1 MLRQTN
7 RLSNILFAFILPAL
21 LLVVLFA
28 QFQPAFAQ
36 FIRLIPQGVGTCF
49 AQLESDGGT
58 TYFDVQTAVDNA
70 LVDDVVKVA
79 GYCAGVQTRVGIQ
92 QTAYISKP
100 LTIRGGYTTTN
111 WIVSSPLLNPTTLD
125 AQRGGRV
132 LLISDT
138 VPFQLENII
147 VTGGQILGDGLC
159 DELSSNCGGGI
170 MATGPLTL
178 THVQVIS
185 NTAEREGGGVV
196 ALAPAHIVSSIF
208 TENSALNVS
217 PGPSA
222 PQSGAL
228 ALFAPSSITDT
239 QFISNVSTLSGG
251 AVSAFAEITVT
262 NSLFQENISLN
273 NVGGG
278 LRVSFDTVLS
288 GTVLISNT
296 TFISNTAQNNSF
308 SGITDGG
315 AVYAFNTNLIV
326 VNSRFENN
334 HCIDSDE
341 DCNGGGIFLLAS
353 LTEPVR
359 GSLTLKDSDFINNS
373 ARGNGGGVSSNITTT
388 IEGGSFIGN
397 RAEGGI
403 TAFADGGGGIYAS
416 TISLTDTLFLNNS
429 SGESGGG
436 LMTRFEL
443 SANNAQF
450 IGNDAEVHGGGLYVG
465 LTLANTYITDTDF
478 MSNTALENG
487 GGLYSSS
494 PIISTTIKNGRFED
508 NQSFAPELDGSFVL
522 FENGGGGVWTQG
534 DLILDETA
542 FVNNYAQTNGGGA
555 HVQGAATISGSLFT
569 SNQAD
574 GSFSFTSFGGG
585 GLYVFNNLALTN
597 TQFISN
603 TAVRGGG
610 VMAILA
616 TTGEG
621 NLFQGNQVSNVGGG
635 MYTGGALTLMD
646 TLFISN
652 TAVSTNTVRGGGLF
666 AAEQITLNN
675 VDFISNVVDG
685 NFGAGGGLF
694 ANEGMMITNGRF
706 QYNRANFSG
715 GGAVNSFGAILM
727 DNVIFQENSSEGS
740 GGAMSSSTSFP
751 EVLAMTN
758 TQFLSNTARLNG
770 GALNHASGNIVMENG
785 LFLNNSSLEGQGG
798 GLNMNGGL
806 IGSNAQFINN
816 RAQLNGGG
824 AFVNSDINL
833 SNSTLL
839 QNETVAGSG
848 GGLYAHS
855 TATLNNTQILT
866 NTAGVNGGGVA
877 VNFRGF
883 FEDAHFENNT
893 AQGLGGG
900 SWQGRIFTIS
910 NTRFINNEAALG
922 GGLAFTTSGGTDPN
936 RMFNSLFVGNQS
948 TDDGAAIYVS
958 STRRPLELIHNT
970 IVGEAAVNPNT
981 AVLVITGPVTL
992 TNNIVTSH
1000 SVGLQNISGTVA
1012 SDFNLYFG
1020 NGTNQLGSIAGNV
1033 GHQNGNPLFL
1043 DPANRDYHISNLS
1056 PAVNNGINAGVF
1068 LDFEGDIRPTDT
1080 QFDIGMDEVSFDL
1093 DIAKYVFPS
1102 GNVLPG
1108 QPITYTIVYTNVG
1121 QHLAQNV
1128 KITDTLPTLLQ
1139 NTGFTSGGASIV
1151 QTNSGVM
1158 TYTWDVEDL
1167 AYLEGGVI
1175 AVSGIVDPQLSSDT
1189 TFTNTVQIGPTSG
1202 DTNQANNQDQVAVL
1216 VDVPSLSF
1224 AAANFTTIERDGTA
1238 LITVTLDVPNPWADS
1253 TAVYSLTNGTATDG
1267 LDYIAAS
1274 GIITIPAGQTEASF
1288 PITILDDYLVED
1300 DETVQISLSTP
1311 QGASLVPSRDEAT
1324 LTIVDDD
1331 VFVEFSDTAYLVAE
1345 ADGTATITVTLQNPS
1360 AQDVMV
1366 DYRTDDNTA
1375 VAGADYTAVSGTL
1388 TFTAGTTV
1396 LTFTIPIL
1404 DDVIFEP
1411 AETVTLTLQNVI
1423 NGESGIINPATL
1435 IILSEEA
1442 LPEILVV
1449 PTTLNLTEGSSDNYA
1464 VWLTTEPTD
1473 AVTVTISTNGETT
1486 VSPTSLTF
1494 TPANWQVAQQVSV
1507 TAVLDSDIE
1516 GWHTDLITH
1525 IATSNDSNYNNILI
1539 NDVTVN
1545 ISDIYN
1551 YTIFMPIIFKQ
1562 QQTAPDLII
1571 QSIDV
1576 STHDVSI
1583 VITNIGNGPVLDTF
1597 WVDLYINPTTA
1608 PTAVNQVWHVV
1619 GTEGIVWGITN
1630 IAPLVPGGQITLTL
1644 NHPSL
1649 TPEKSNY
1656 SGTFNEEDLIYVQ
1669 VDSAHTGTSFG
1680 GVLESH
1686 EQSGGIYNNIT
1697 QYIKP

>member
-7 RLSNILFAFILPAL
+7 RFSSILFALAVPAL
-21 LLVVLFA
+21 LLIILFA
-28 QFQPAFAQ
+28 QFQPTFAKTL
-36 FIRLIPQGVGTCF
+36 RLIPQGVGSNCF
-49 AQLESDGGT
+49 AQLESDGVT
-58 TYFDVQTAVDNA
+58 TYFDLQTAVDNA

-92 QTAYISKP
+92 QTAYVSKP

-111 WIVSSPLLNPTTLD
+111 WIVSNPILNPTTLD

-138 VPFQLENII
+138 VPFHLENII

-159 DELSSNCGGGI
+159 ADLSSNCGGGV
-170 MATGPLTL
+170 MATGSLTL
-178 THVQVIS
+178 TNVQVIS

-196 ALAPAHIVSSIF
+196 ALAPAQIIGSTFVDN
-208 TENSALNVS
+208 TALNVS

-222 PQSGAL
+222 PSSGAL
-228 ALFAPSSITDT
+228 ALFAPSSITAT

-278 LRVSFDTVLS
+278 LRVSFDTALS

-296 TFISNTAQNNSF
+296 TFLSNTAQNNAF

-326 VNSRFENN
+326 VNSHFENN

-341 DCNGGGIFLLAS
+341 DCNGGGIYLLAS
-353 LTEPVR
+353 VFEPVR
-359 GSLTLKDSDFINNS
+359 GSLTLKNSDFISNS
-373 ARGNGGGVSSNITTT
+373 ARGNGGGVATNGTTI

-397 RAEGGI
+397 RAEGGV
-403 TAFADGGGGIYAS
+403 TAFADGGGGINAS
-416 TISLTDTLFLNNS
+416 AIYLTDTLFLNNS

-436 LMTRFEL
+436 LMTRLGL
-443 SANNAQF
+443 SINNTQF
-450 IGNDAEVHGGGLYVG
+450 IGNEAEVHGGGLYSNVFTG
-465 LTLANTYITDTDF
+465 TVFITDTDF
-478 MSNTALENG
+478 ISNTALENG
-487 GGLYSSS
+487 GGYYSTGLALA
-494 PIISTTIKNGRFED
+494 IIKNGRFEN
-508 NQSFAPELDGSFVL
+508 NQSFAAELDGGSVL
-522 FENGGGGVWTQG
+522 IENGGGGLWTQG
-534 DLILDETA
+534 NLILDETTFA
-542 FVNNYAQTNGGGA
+542 NNYALTSGGGA
-555 HVQGAATISGSLFT
+555 RVQGSAAISGTLFT
-569 SNQAD
+569 NNQAD
-574 GSFSFTSFGGG
+574 GGASLIAFGGG
-585 GLYVFNNLALTN
+585 GLYVVNNLALTN

-610 VMAILA
+610 VLAVLA

-621 NLFQGNQVSNVGGG
+621 NLFQANQVSNVGGG

-646 TLFISN
+646 TLFIRN
-652 TAVSTNTVRGGGLF
+652 TAVSTGTVRGGGLF
-666 AAEQITLNN
+666 AEEQISLNN

-694 ANEGMMITNGRF
+694 ANEAMMITNGRF
-706 QYNRANFSG
+706 QYNQANFSG
-715 GGAVNSFGAILM
+715 GGAANAFSAILM

-740 GGAMSSSTSFP
+740 GGAMSSFTSFP
-751 EVLAMTN
+751 EALTMTN

-785 LFLNNSSLEGQGG
+785 LFLNNVSQEGQGG
-798 GLNMNGGL
+798 GLDMS
-806 IGSNAQFINN
+806 GSLMGTNAQFINN

-833 SNSTLL
+833 SNSTFL

-866 NTAGVNGGGVA
+866 NSAGVNGGGAA
-877 VNFRGF
+877 VNFRAF
-883 FEDAHFENNT
+883 FEDVLFENNT
-893 AQGLGGG
+893 AQGFGGG

-910 NTRFINNEAALG
+910 NTQFINNQAALG
-922 GGLAFTTSGGTDPN
+922 GGLAFTTTGGTNPN
-936 RMFNSLFVGNQS
+936 RMFNSLFVDNQS

-970 IVGEAAVNPNT
+970 IVNEAALNPNT

-1000 SVGLQNISGTVA
+1000 TVGLQNISGTVA
-1012 SDFNLYFG
+1012 SDFNLYFD
-1020 NGTNQLGSIAGNV
+1020 NGVNQLGSIVGNV
-1033 GHQNGNPLFL
+1033 GHQNGDPLFL

-1056 PAVNNGINAGVF
+1056 PAVNNGTTVDVF
-1068 LDFEGDIRPTDT
+1068 QDFEGDIRPTDT
-1080 QFDIGMDEVSFDL
+1080 DFDIGMDEVSFDL
-1093 DIAKYVFPS
+1093 DIAKFVFPS

-1108 QPITYTIVYTNVG
+1108 QRITYTIVYTNVG

-1128 KITDTLPTLLQ
+1128 KITDTVPTLLQ
-1139 NTGFTSGGASIV
+1139 DVSFTSAGASIV

-1167 AYLEGGVI
+1167 ASPDGGVI
-1175 AVSGIVDPQLSSDT
+1175 FVSGTVDPLLNSDT
-1189 TFTNTVQIGPTSG
+1189 TFTNTVQIGPMSG
-1202 DTNQANNQDQVAVL
+1202 DTNHVNNQAQVVTM
-1216 VDVPSLSF
+1216 VDVPNLSF
-1224 AAANFTTIERDGTA
+1224 AAANFTTDERAGTA
-1238 LITVTLDVPNPWADS
+1238 LITVTLDAINPWADS
-1253 TAVYSLTNGTATDG
+1253 TAVYSITNGTASDG

-1274 GIITIPAGQTEASF
+1274 GTITIPAGQTQASL

-1331 VFVEFSDTAYLVAE
+1331 VFIEFSDTAYLVAE
-1345 ADGTATITVTLQNPS
+1345 ADGLATITVTLQTPS
-1360 AQDVMV
+1360 VEDVIV

-1388 TFTAGTTV
+1388 TFPAGTTI

-1404 DDVIFEP
+1404 DDIIFEP
-1411 AETVTLTLQNVI
+1411 SETVTLTLNNIV
-1423 NGESGIINPATL
+1423 NGESGIVNPATL
-1435 IILSEEA
+1435 IILSDEA
-1442 LPEILVV
+1442 LPEVLVV
-1449 PTTLNLTEGSSDNYA
+1449 PTILNLAEGSSDDYA
-1464 VWLTTEPTD
+1464 VWLATEPTD
-1473 AVTVTISTNGETT
+1473 VVTITMATNGETT
-1486 VSPTSLTF
+1486 LSPTALTF
-1494 TPANWQVAQQVSV
+1494 TPTNWQTPQPVSV
-1507 TAVLDSDIE
+1507 TAVIDSDLE

-1525 IATSNDSNYNNILI
+1525 IATSNDSNYNNISI

-1551 YTIFMPIIFKQ
+1551 YTIFLPIIFKQ
-1562 QQTAPDLII
+1562 QQTAPDLIV
-1571 QSIDV
+1571 QSIDL

-1583 VITNIGNGPVLDTF
+1583 VIANIGSGPVLDTF

-1619 GTEGIVWGITN
+1619 GKEGIVWGITD
-1630 IAPLVPGGQITLTL
+1630 IVALAPGGQITLTL

-1656 SGTFNEEDLIYVQ
+1656 SGTFNEEDIIYVQ
-1669 VDSAHTGTSFG
+1669 VDSAHTGTSYG
-1680 GVLESH
+1680 GVLEAH
-1686 EQSGGIYNNIT
+1686 EQSGGTYNNIA